1 MNGFKSYAQRCAVLI
16 VSGISIIAAAVL
28 PFNLGELAVLA
39 AKAAKALVPFAVGG
53 AAAYVLNLPTDFF
66 EKQLSRFD
74 PKHRHKKLI
83 RFFAVI
89 LVLVL
94 TVLILALLFKIVI
107 PSLAESLDNLKS
119 SLPEYIALL
128 KAYITGALS
137 AAGIEHTPS
146 AKPLIAA
153 QTVLDLFDEYKALLL
168 PGLANAASVPLKLW
182 QLVTEA
188 VVSLAVTLYLLL
200 GKNRISARSKRLL
213 YLLLPQ
219 KAADA
224 IISALAEINSVFSG
238 FICGKLLDSLI
249 VGIICFIG
257 TSLLGIEYSPL
268 ISLIVGITNIIP
280 FFGPFLGA
288 APSALLLIMVNP
300 RNAFIFVAFVV
311 VLQQIDGNIIDP
323 HIQSE
328 STGLPALWVLF
339 AITVGGALFGI
350 VGLLVS
356 VPTFAVI
363 YRFVKRFAENLLEKK
378 NMPKSTAAYM
388 VVKGIKDKSDIETEE
403 NL

>member
-1 MNGFKSYAQRCAVLI
+1 MLI
-16 VSGISIIAAAVL
+16 ISGISIIAAAVL
-28 PFNLGELAVLA
+28 LFNLGELAVLA

-146 AKPLIAA
+146 AKPLITA
-153 QTVLDLFDEYKALLL
+153 QTVLDLFDEYKSLLL

-188 VVSLAVTLYLLL
+188 VVSFAVTLYLLL

-363 YRFVKRFAENLLEKK
+363 YKFVKRFAENLLEKK